1 VRGAERLDD
10 LDEAGVLGAR
20 IDLELGGRALAVV
33 EERQAAVRAPDV
45 PGQYQSGNS
54 SSSVAIT

>member
-1 VRGAERLDD
+1 VGGAERLDD
-10 LDEAGVLGAR
+10 LDEAAVLGAR
-20 IDLELGGRALAVV
+20 IDLELGGRALAVA

-45 PGQYQSGNS
+45 PGKNQSGNS